1 MNIMQDKGPNDLELI
16 IEKLK
21 KENYKLKLEIEM
33 LKKDMALFTRGI
45 PGKIFGE
52 EGLVKKEKQLKH
64 IYDDFLDFLMKKL
77 LQYEDS
83 QMIASTMIAQALR
96 LYKSTLTDK
105 EYREMMNTVVKTSKT
120 IKPFVIKT
128 LH

>member
-1 MNIMQDKGPNDLELI
+1 M
-16 IEKLK
+16 
-21 KENYKLKLEIEM
+21 
-33 LKKDMALFTRGI
+33 
-45 PGKIFGE
+45 
-52 EGLVKKEKQLKH
+52 KKEKQLKH

-105 EYREMMNTVVKTSKT
+105 EYREMMNTVVKTSRT
-120 IKPFVIKT
+120 IKPFVIQT

>member
-1 MNIMQDKGPNDLELI
+1 
-16 IEKLK
+16 
-21 KENYKLKLEIEM
+21 
-33 LKKDMALFTRGI
+33 
-45 PGKIFGE
+45 
-52 EGLVKKEKQLKH
+52 VKKEKQLKH

-105 EYREMMNTVVKTSKT
+105 EYREMMNIVVKTSRT

>member
-1 MNIMQDKGPNDLELI
+1 M
-16 IEKLK
+16 
-21 KENYKLKLEIEM
+21 
-33 LKKDMALFTRGI
+33 
-45 PGKIFGE
+45 
-52 EGLVKKEKQLKH
+52 KKEKQLKH

>member
-1 MNIMQDKGPNDLELI
+1 M
-16 IEKLK
+16 
-21 KENYKLKLEIEM
+21 
-33 LKKDMALFTRGI
+33 
-45 PGKIFGE
+45 
-52 EGLVKKEKQLKH
+52 KKEKQLKR

-105 EYREMMNTVVKTSKT
+105 EYREMMNTVVKTSRS

>member
-1 MNIMQDKGPNDLELI
+1 MAKRDQ
-16 IEKLK
+16 KLK
-21 KENYKLKLEIEM
+21 
-33 LKKDMALFTRGI
+33 D
-45 PGKIFGE
+45 
-52 EGLVKKEKQLKH
+52 
-64 IYDDFLDFLMKKL
+64 IYDDFLDFLMRKL

-105 EYREMMNTVVKTSKT
+105 EYREMMNTVVKTSRT

>member
-1 MNIMQDKGPNDLELI
+1 M
-16 IEKLK
+16 
-21 KENYKLKLEIEM
+21 
-33 LKKDMALFTRGI
+33 
-45 PGKIFGE
+45 
-52 EGLVKKEKQLKH
+52 KKEKQLRD
-64 IYDDFLDFLMKKL
+64 IYDDFLEFLIRKL
-77 LQYEDS
+77 VQYEDS

-105 EYREMMNTVVKTSKT
+105 EYREMMNTVVKTSKS

>member
-1 MNIMQDKGPNDLELI
+1 M
-16 IEKLK
+16 
-21 KENYKLKLEIEM
+21 
-33 LKKDMALFTRGI
+33 
-45 PGKIFGE
+45 
-52 EGLVKKEKQLKH
+52 KKEKQLKH
-64 IYDDFLDFLMKKL
+64 IYDDFLDFLMRKL

>member
-1 MNIMQDKGPNDLELI
+1 M
-16 IEKLK
+16 
-21 KENYKLKLEIEM
+21 
-33 LKKDMALFTRGI
+33 
-45 PGKIFGE
+45 
-52 EGLVKKEKQLKH
+52 KKEKQLKD
-64 IYDDFLDFLMKKL
+64 IYDDFLEFLIKKL
-77 LQYEDS
+77 IQYEDS

-105 EYREMMNTVVKTSKT
+105 EYGEMMNTVVKTSKS

>member
-1 MNIMQDKGPNDLELI
+1 M
-16 IEKLK
+16 K
-21 KENYKLKLEIEM
+21 KE
-33 LKKDMALFTRGI
+33 R
-45 PGKIFGE
+45 
-52 EGLVKKEKQLKH
+52 QLRDV
-64 IYDDFLDFLMKKL
+64 YDDFLEFLIRKL
-77 LQYEDS
+77 VQYEDS

-105 EYREMMNTVVKTSKT
+105 EYREMINTVVKTSRS

>member
-1 MNIMQDKGPNDLELI
+1 
-16 IEKLK
+16 
-21 KENYKLKLEIEM
+21 
-33 LKKDMALFTRGI
+33 
-45 PGKIFGE
+45 
-52 EGLVKKEKQLKH
+52 VKKEKQLKH
-64 IYDDFLDFLMKKL
+64 IYDDFLDFLMRKL

>member
-1 MNIMQDKGPNDLELI
+1 M
-16 IEKLK
+16 
-21 KENYKLKLEIEM
+21 
-33 LKKDMALFTRGI
+33 
-45 PGKIFGE
+45 
-52 EGLVKKEKQLKH
+52 KKEKQLKD
-64 IYDDFLDFLMKKL
+64 IYDDFLEFLIKKL
-77 LQYEDS
+77 IQYEDS

-105 EYREMMNTVVKTSKT
+105 EYREMMNTVIKTSKS

>member
-1 MNIMQDKGPNDLELI
+1 M
-16 IEKLK
+16 
-21 KENYKLKLEIEM
+21 
-33 LKKDMALFTRGI
+33 
-45 PGKIFGE
+45 
-52 EGLVKKEKQLKH
+52 KKEKQLKD
-64 IYDDFLDFLMKKL
+64 IYDDFLEFLIKKL
-77 LQYEDS
+77 IQYEDS

-105 EYREMMNTVVKTSKT
+105 EYREMMNTVVKTSKS

>member
-1 MNIMQDKGPNDLELI
+1 M
-16 IEKLK
+16 
-21 KENYKLKLEIEM
+21 
-33 LKKDMALFTRGI
+33 
-45 PGKIFGE
+45 
-52 EGLVKKEKQLKH
+52 KKEKQLKR

-105 EYREMMNTVVKTSKT
+105 EYREMMNTVVKTSRT

>member
-1 MNIMQDKGPNDLELI
+1 M
-16 IEKLK
+16 
-21 KENYKLKLEIEM
+21 
-33 LKKDMALFTRGI
+33 
-45 PGKIFGE
+45 
-52 EGLVKKEKQLKH
+52 KKEKQLKH

-96 LYKSTLTDK
+96 LYKSTLNDK
-105 EYREMMNTVVKTSKT
+105 EYREMMNTVVKTSRS

>member
-1 MNIMQDKGPNDLELI
+1 M
-16 IEKLK
+16 
-21 KENYKLKLEIEM
+21 
-33 LKKDMALFTRGI
+33 
-45 PGKIFGE
+45 
-52 EGLVKKEKQLKH
+52 KKEKQLKD
-64 IYDDFLDFLMKKL
+64 IYDDFLEFLIRKL
-77 LQYEDS
+77 VQYEDS

-105 EYREMMNTVVKTSKT
+105 EYREMMNTVVKTSRT

>member
-1 MNIMQDKGPNDLELI
+1 M
-16 IEKLK
+16 
-21 KENYKLKLEIEM
+21 
-33 LKKDMALFTRGI
+33 
-45 PGKIFGE
+45 
-52 EGLVKKEKQLKH
+52 KKEKQLRD
-64 IYDDFLDFLMKKL
+64 IYDDFLEFLIKKL
-77 LQYEDS
+77 VQYEDS

-105 EYREMMNTVVKTSKT
+105 EYREMINTVVKTSKS

>member
-1 MNIMQDKGPNDLELI
+1 M
-16 IEKLK
+16 
-21 KENYKLKLEIEM
+21 
-33 LKKDMALFTRGI
+33 
-45 PGKIFGE
+45 
-52 EGLVKKEKQLKH
+52 KKEKQLKH

-105 EYREMMNTVVKTSKT
+105 EYREMMNTVVKTSRT

>member
-1 MNIMQDKGPNDLELI
+1 
-16 IEKLK
+16 
-21 KENYKLKLEIEM
+21 
-33 LKKDMALFTRGI
+33 
-45 PGKIFGE
+45 
-52 EGLVKKEKQLKH
+52 VKKEKQLKY

-105 EYREMMNTVVKTSKT
+105 EYREMMNTVVKTSRT

>member
-1 MNIMQDKGPNDLELI
+1 M
-16 IEKLK
+16 K
-21 KENYKLKLEIEM
+21 KEN
-33 LKKDMALFTRGI
+33 
-45 PGKIFGE
+45 
-52 EGLVKKEKQLKH
+52 QLKH

-105 EYREMMNTVVKTSKT
+105 EYREMMNTVVKTSRT

>member
-1 MNIMQDKGPNDLELI
+1 M
-16 IEKLK
+16 K
-21 KENYKLKLEIEM
+21 KE
-33 LKKDMALFTRGI
+33 R
-45 PGKIFGE
+45 
-52 EGLVKKEKQLKH
+52 QLRDV
-64 IYDDFLDFLMKKL
+64 YDDFLEFLIRKL
-77 LQYEDS
+77 VQYEDS

-105 EYREMMNTVVKTSKT
+105 EYREMINTVVKTSKS